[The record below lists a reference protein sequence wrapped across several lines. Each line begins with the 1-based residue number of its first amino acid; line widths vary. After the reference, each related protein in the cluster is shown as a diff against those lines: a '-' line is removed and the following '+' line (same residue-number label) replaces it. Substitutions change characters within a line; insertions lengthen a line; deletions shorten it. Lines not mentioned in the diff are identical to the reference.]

1 MKKFLTIT
9 FIVVAALILV
19 SCSGKKSTEDAG
31 DIIDT
36 DTESGDQTDSSDTSD
51 QNDTGH
57 GGDSG
62 ADTGDSNSDTGD
74 STADTGDSTTD
85 TADSGN
91 GNDADSDSDDVEIS
105 DIDMSDNDNEE
116 SGDDADSSDSG
127 DDNDTADSGDDN
139 DTPDSGDDNDTADSG
154 DDNDTADSGDDND
167 TADSGDDNDTADSG
181 DDNDTTDTGDDDDTA
196 DSGDDND
203 ADTADSGDSGENQ
216 QKCTEITLNTGL
228 DYKKESERSHK
239 FETTY
244 YYKNTDSLASSLF
257 YMRFYG
263 GSYLYPDTYRLSG
276 KNWKDDDGYSS
287 SGLFVYI
294 CENQGCDSGRIYFQ
308 RKGTVKVKDV
318 QINSGRIN
326 VLYADFL
333 DDVELEE
340 VTIDSNG
347 SHPVEDGACLKIN
360 NTSVE
365 YLKW

>member
-1 MKKFLTIT
+1 MKKFLTIM
-9 FIVVAALILV
+9 FVVAAVLMLV
-19 SCSGKKSTEDAG
+19 SCSKKSAKDSD

-85 TADSGN
+85 TGDSGN

-105 DIDMSDNDNEE
+105 DIDISDNDNEE

-154 DDNDTADSGDDND
+154 DDNDTADS
-167 TADSGDDNDTADSG
+167 
-181 DDNDTTDTGDDDDTA
+181 GDDDDTA

-244 YYKNTDSLASSLF
+244 YYKNTGSLASGLF

-263 GSYLYPDTYRLSG
+263 GSYLYPDTYYLSG

-347 SHPVEDGACLKIN
+347 SHPVKDGACLKIN

-365 YLKW
+365 YCKW